1 MYAANNTIIEK
12 ELSQT
17 ENICWCYVEMCGH
30 SFKSRCNAF
39 NTDKK
44 TQKQMIQTFSWLNF
58 YIDLE
63 LYQIQNFGT
72 LYVHLVPA

>member
-44 TQKQMIQTFSWLNF
+44 TQKQMIQTFS
-58 YIDLE
+58 
-63 LYQIQNFGT
+63 
-72 LYVHLVPA
+72 